1 MDHKVELTAKEILNK
16 SFTKDVKGYNSEEVD
31 AFLDRIIVDY
41 GSFAEYQKDSQTYIA
56 SIESKL
62 KALEADKQA
71 LLLDQSKTYE
81 QKKQLEIEN
90 ASMKNRLSAIKPG
103 DKVSS
108 ENFEYIARLNQLESF
123 LYSIGYDPK
132 TLKKH
137 S

>member
-1 MDHKVELTAKEILNK
+1 MDHKVELSAKEILDKN
-16 SFTKDVKGYNSEEVD
+16 FTKDVKGYNGEEVD
-31 AFLDRIIVDY
+31 AFLDRIIKDY
-41 GSFAEYQKDSQTYIA
+41 VSFSEYQKDSQAYIA
-56 SIESKL
+56 GLENQV
-62 KALEADKQA
+62 KALEQDKAA
-71 LLLDQSKTYE
+71 LLLEQKKTYE

-103 DKVSS
+103 DKVSA
-108 ENFEYIARLNQLESF
+108 ENFEYIARLNQLENF